1 MILPANLLELLSGN
15 KRNLKIK
22 LYLSYLFVSTNFV
35 FAPIAHSESVNYA
48 VEIVDYFSDYKVEIV
63 DYFADEKWE
72 VIGGCSNF
80 PNLKVEIVDY
90 FADKKVE
97 IVDYFADKKVCI
109 TNPSSLDS
117 ETRRKLGF

>member
-1 MILPANLLELLSGN
+1 MIPTSLKHVFCVELLSGN

-48 VEIVDYFSDYKVEIV
+48 VEIV